1 MLLYYGFLLY
11 KNIDLNYFCFKK
23 RISFSIVIQIF
34 ESYFMSFFEKP
45 RFVKMIFDLKIYFL
59 LIEFFFNQITF
70 FLLII
75 LKAILTDELRSK
87 LYQV

>member
-1 MLLYYGFLLY
+1 
-11 KNIDLNYFCFKK
+11 
-23 RISFSIVIQIF
+23 
-34 ESYFMSFFEKP
+34 MSFFEKP